1 MLYYL
6 YYILSDIFYNGTS
19 VNEILP
25 NLWLGNYKTA
35 HDINF
40 LKENKINLILNC
52 TPDISF
58 IDEKIIEE
66 LKIETYRIPV
76 NDSLLEKDIILME
89 DYLKI
94 FIPLLFNKYIVEK
107 KNILIHCHAG
117 KQRSAIVVAA
127 LLKVLIDKQL
137 IKLTNRTNDQFTSI
151 YNYLLEKRPQV
162 FTYGLRVNFE
172 KSYKRFFKLDK

>member
-19 VNEILP
+19 VNEIIP

>member
-19 VNEILP
+19 VNEIIP

-35 HDINF
+35 RDINF

-137 IKLTNRTNDQFTSI
+137 IKLTNHTNNQFTSI